1 MNFISMLTV
10 AGAGKP
16 QKFAPVFLW
25 TLAEYAFRGV
35 PYGIL
40 LAAVLEFYKPLANPT
55 LTLDTRQLGIIWI
68 TLAASVAVQYFISRK
83 AYFSVNLGSYG
94 MGAEGRIAIAERL
107 RRLPMGFFNSR
118 DPGSIGSYLI
128 SDYANVE
135 FMISH
140 LLTQIAGAVVM
151 PVVLLV
157 FLAFQN
163 WQLALAGAAVIPLA
177 FPAYIITKKIVLSV
191 GAKHHEAKTAASSRM
206 LEYLAGIRFIKS
218 FRLTGVRFERLE
230 KAFRELKRLSIK
242 IEASGGP
249 TAVISTIILHAGLTV
264 IIVAGLGFLLTD
276 RIDIPVYI
284 TFLILGSRAF
294 EPLIQAFIYVNE
306 MHYYNLSVKRV
317 AKLLDEPIQTGGG
330 APRPEQFDIEFRNVS
345 FSYNETCV
353 LEDINLKLPEQSFT
367 AVVGTSGSGKTTL
380 TRLIARFWDT
390 CAGEIFLG
398 GRDVREYKPEDL
410 LSRISMV
417 FQDVYLFND
426 TVYNNIAIGNRNA
439 AEDAVK
445 AAAEKTGCAEFIE
458 KLPHKY
464 DSLVGEGGSRL
475 SGGEKQRISIARAI
489 LKDAPVILLDEATA
503 SLDPENEKHI
513 QKAVN
518 ELVKNKTVLII
529 AHRLNTVVNA
539 DKIIVMDKGR
549 IVEEG
554 THSSLLEKSGLYK
567 HLWDEQQKI
576 KNWMF

>member
-1 MNFISMLTV
+1 MSFISTLST
-10 AGAGKP
+10 AGAGNPEKL
-16 QKFAPVFLW
+16 APVFLW

-40 LAAVLEFYKPLANPT
+40 LAAVLEFYKPLAEPS

-68 TLAASVAVQYFISRK
+68 ALAAAVAVQYFISRK

-94 MGAEGRIAIAERL
+94 IGAEGRITIAEKL

-118 DPGSIGSYLI
+118 DQGSIGAYLI

-135 FMISH
+135 HMISH
-140 LLTQIAGAVVM
+140 LLTQIAGAVIM

-177 FPAYIITKKIVLSV
+177 LPAYMIAKRIVISV
-191 GAKHHEAKTAASSRM
+191 GVKHHKAKTAASSRM

-218 FRLTGVRFERLE
+218 FGLTGVRFERLE

-242 IEASGGP
+242 IEASAGP
-249 TAVISTIILHAGLTV
+249 TAVVSTIILNAGLTV
-264 IIVAGLGFLLTD
+264 IIVAGLAFLLTG

-306 MHYYNLSVKRV
+306 THYYNLSVKRV
-317 AKLLDEPIQTGGG
+317 TKLLDEPVQTGGG
-330 APRPEQFDIEFRNVS
+330 APKPERFDIEFRNVS
-345 FSYNETCV
+345 FSYNETYV
-353 LEDINLKLPEQSFT
+353 LENISLKLPEQSFT

-390 CAGEIFLG
+390 CAGEVLLG
-398 GRDVREYKPEDL
+398 GCDVREYKPEDL
-410 LSRISMV
+410 LSCVSMV
-417 FQDVYLFND
+417 FQDVYLFDD
-426 TVYNNIAIGNRNA
+426 TVYNNIAIGNRTA
-439 AEDAVK
+439 SESEVK
-445 AAAEKTGCAEFIE
+445 EAAEKAGCAEFIE
-458 KLPHKY
+458 RLPDKY
-464 DSLVGEGGSRL
+464 GSFVGEGGSRL
-475 SGGEKQRISIARAI
+475 SGGEKQRLSIARAI
-489 LKDAPVILLDEATA
+489 LKNAPVILLDEATA

-513 QKAVN
+513 QAAVN
-518 ELVKNKTVLII
+518 ELVKNKTVLVI

-539 DKIIVMDKGR
+539 DKIVVMDRGR
-549 IVEEG
+549 IAEEG
-554 THSSLLEKSGLYK
+554 AHSELLESGGLYRR
-567 HLWDEQQKI
+567 LWDEQQRI
-576 KNWMF
+576 KDWMF